1 MKIKLNKS
9 VIAFFVSVILLFCAG
24 QALAQKD
31 STPKKRLT
39 SPAVV
44 KGVVGGE
51 AHQSYVIRANKGQT
65 MTVQISWRSKDDNR
79 AEFTVSKSASFFD
92 GTGVKFGKESD
103 NGKSWRGKIPKTG
116 NYYIY
121 VVANPSAN
129 YTLKVTVK

>member
-1 MKIKLNKS
+1 MKNKLNKAI
-9 VIAFFVSVILLFCAG
+9 IAFFVSAILLLCAIET
-24 QALAQKD
+24 LAQKD

-51 AHQSYVIRANKGQT
+51 AHNSYVIRADKGQT
-65 MTVQISWRSKDDNR
+65 MTVQISWRSKDSNR
-79 AEFTVSKSASFFD
+79 AEFMVSRSASFFD
-92 GTGVKFGKESD
+92 GAAVKFGKESD
-103 NGKSWRGKIPKTG
+103 NGKSWRGKIPKSG

-121 VVANPSAN
+121 VVANPTAN